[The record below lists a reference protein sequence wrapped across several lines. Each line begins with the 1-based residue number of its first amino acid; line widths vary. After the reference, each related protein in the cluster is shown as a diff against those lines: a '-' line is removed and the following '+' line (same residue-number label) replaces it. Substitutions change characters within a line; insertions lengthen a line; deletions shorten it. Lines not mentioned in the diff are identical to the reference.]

1 MPFLN
6 ASIQEDGLIVTVG
19 IAWSTARAEVLKR
32 AGTPPVGPIWVTAL
46 LDTGAS
52 CSVIDSTVVGALKLI
67 QAGTVEAQTPTFDGA
82 TQTLN
87 LYDVCL
93 AFAKPEIKIMSMNLP
108 VAEARLANQGFLA
121 LIGRDV
127 LQQCLLVYNG
137 PMKTFSISF

>member
-19 IAWSTARAEVLKR
+19 IALSTARAEVLKK
-32 AGTPPVGPIWVTAL
+32 AGGSPVPPIWVTAL

-52 CSVIDSTVVGALKLI
+52 CSVVDSSVVRSLNLVR
-67 QAGTVEAQTPTFDGA
+67 AGTIEGHTPSSVNPFQTFD
-82 TQTLN
+82 

-93 AFAKPEIKIMSMNLP
+93 AFAKPQVKIMSMNLA
-108 VAEARLANQGFLA
+108 VAEARLAGQGFLA

-127 LQQCLLVYNG
+127 LQHCLLVYNG
-137 PMKTFSISF
+137 PLKSYSLSF

>member
-19 IAWSTARAEVLKR
+19 IALSTARAEVLKR
-32 AGTPPVGPIWVTAL
+32 AGGSPVPPIWVTAL

-52 CSVIDSTVVGALKLI
+52 CSVIDSSVVGSLKLI
-67 QAGTVEAQTPTFDGA
+67 QAGTMEGHTPSTTAALHTF
-82 TQTLN
+82 N

-93 AFAKPEIKIMSMNLP
+93 AFAKPQVKAISMNLP
-108 VAEARLANQGFLA
+108 VAEANLSTQGFLA

-127 LQQCLLVYNG
+127 LQHCLLVYNG
-137 PMKTFSISF
+137 PLKSYSLSF

>member
-32 AGTPPVGPIWVTAL
+32 AGRAPVPPIWVTAL

-52 CSVIDSTVVGALKLI
+52 CSVIDSSVVRTLNLI
-67 QAGTVEAQTPTFDGA
+67 QAGTVEAHTPSAAGLV
-82 TQTLN
+82 QSLN

-93 AFAKPEIKIMSMNLP
+93 AFAKPQVKVMSMNLP
-108 VAEARLANQGFLA
+108 VAEARLADQGFLA

-127 LQQCLLVYNG
+127 LNQCLLVYNG
-137 PMKTFSISF
+137 PLKSFSISF

>member
-19 IAWSTARAEVLKR
+19 IALSTARAEALKR
-32 AGTPPVGPIWVTAL
+32 AGLAPVAPIWVTAL

-52 CSVIDSTVVGALKLI
+52 CSVIDTSVVRSLKLI
-67 QAGTVEAQTPTFDGA
+67 QAGTVEGHTPSTSANLQTY
-82 TQTLN
+82 N

-93 AFAKPEIKIMSMNLP
+93 AFAKPQVKIMSLNLP
-108 VAEARLANQGFLA
+108 VAEASLVSQGFLA

-127 LQQCLLVYNG
+127 LQHCLLVYNG
-137 PMKTFSISF
+137 PSKAFSLSF